1 MTDTY
6 PELRAE
12 SLIIDPDAEL
22 EDGCVVV
29 AMFGGGH
36 PQTMSWRN
44 NHGRGY
50 GGRFAAKGSLHE
62 TFLLDSMVC
71 GRGPSSCIRILGRVF
86 GYRRRFP
93 RYRTWNDPVCF
104 SNNLARSLTVA
115 GFFVA
120 QPQRLDA
127 GLRNANVV
135 MSSREIPMSLSMSS
149 GDLLNSSVAFNSA
162 FCSAR

>member
-1 MTDTY
+1 MLKKIAASADGEALPTNVVSMPWPWAAVLPRSAASKWAYNVFAVTDTY

-22 EDGCVVV
+22 EDGCIVV

-50 GGRFAAKGSLHE
+50 GGRFAAKGSLEE

-86 GYRRRFP
+86 GDRRRFP
-93 RYRTWNDPVCF
+93 RYRTWNDPAV
-104 SNNLARSLTVA
+104 
-115 GFFVA
+115 
-120 QPQRLDA
+120 
-127 GLRNANVV
+127 
-135 MSSREIPMSLSMSS
+135 
-149 GDLLNSSVAFNSA
+149 
-162 FCSAR
+162 

>member
-1 MTDTY
+1 MLKNIAASADGEALPTNVVSMLWPWAAVLPRSAASKWAYNVFAVTDTY

-36 PQTMSWRN
+36 PQTMRWRN

-50 GGRFAAKGSLHE
+50 GGRFAA
-62 TFLLDSMVC
+62 MVC

-86 GYRRRFP
+86 GDRRRFP
-93 RYRTWNDPVCF
+93 RYRTWNDPV
-104 SNNLARSLTVA
+104 
-115 GFFVA
+115 
-120 QPQRLDA
+120 
-127 GLRNANVV
+127 
-135 MSSREIPMSLSMSS
+135 
-149 GDLLNSSVAFNSA
+149 
-162 FCSAR
+162 